1 MADII
6 KIDADTSGAI
16 AALQR
21 LQTKLEETQNKFEK
35 TFSKMTQAAAALG
48 ASLIAAGVG
57 VAAFADDVSDLADAN
72 QLAIGEILA
81 LGQALGQSGGKA
93 ENTGKLLQTL
103 ANKVDEANSGNIK
116 LAGTFGRLG
125 ISISDLG
132 NLSNTELRDKL
143 LDNIARIEDPMM
155 RNAKAVEIFGKSM
168 IGVDVRKFA
177 EAQKASREE
186 MEKFAGPIKT
196 AGEAFD
202 QMAAI
207 LERLK
212 IAFAV
217 AFEPFFAL
225 VTQINPS
232 IDGLVLV
239 FRVLGAA
246 LAGLSLVAIVAGFN
260 ALRVAIIG
268 VTIAAAANPIM
279 ALATGALAV
288 ATYFGLGAASAN
300 KLADSTNKVGEAAK
314 KSTREQTGLNDAIQK
329 ERDKISKVGEELQKN
344 FDIAL
349 RKYQQETLN
358 LGLSEDQRTVA
369 EAISK
374 IEDDRINAR
383 AKAED
388 AYKQQS
394 ADVQALTKATL
405 DAELAGIDLKAAKQK
420 TATEA
425 ELASLSDRKR
435 AVEDFNKALGV
446 QTSGVLSVASAEA
459 KASIDLIGNI
469 NDRIAAEGRFN
480 EVLQIRAA
488 ISSQISKLGD
498 TDKLSVTQALDEA
511 TIKTAGLV
519 GTTDNLGLSFTEI
532 FSNLATGYKTSAAGL
547 DIVTSSLAQ
556 QKGAI
561 GSTADLI
568 INSQQ
573 QISENSRMF
582 STGWTKAFND
592 YVNNATNAATQAGAI
607 FNKFS
612 SGLEDY
618 FINRLKGI
626 NGGWKDFLKG
636 LYEEIARSQIKQGL
650 AKVFEGLGFGKLFG
664 SAGGATA
671 GASGR
676 GSNPGTPLYT
686 QDVMRNMGQ
695 GGMPTQETG
704 MFDGIKTTIAE
715 FTDSVGNFLSNMF
728 SGLGNAIG
736 GFTSSVGSILS
747 SIGGT
752 LFDVIGSIGGTLFDV
767 IGSLGSGLGDI
778 LGSIGGGGGGGG
790 GILSTL
796 FDIGASL
803 FGFANGGVIPN
814 NGPVL
819 VGEKGPELLFGSQG
833 AAVVPLGGGG
843 TNNITYNINAV
854 DAMSFK
860 QMIAADPT
868 FIYAVT
874 QQGAKGMPGR
884 R

>member
-21 LQTKLEETQNKFEK
+21 LQTKLEETQNKFER
-35 TFSKMTQAAAALG
+35 TFGKMTQAAAALG

-116 LAGTFGRLG
+116 LVGTFGRLG

-177 EAQKASREE
+177 EEQKASREE

-207 LERLK
+207 LQQLK

-225 VTQINPS
+225 VAQISPS

-239 FRVLGAA
+239 FRALGAA

-268 VTIAAAANPIM
+268 VTIAAAANPFI

-288 ATYFGLGAASAN
+288 ATYFGLGASSAN
-300 KLADSTNKVGEAAK
+300 KLADSTKKVGEAAK
-314 KSTREQTGLNDAIQK
+314 QSTREQTGLTDAIQK
-329 ERDKISKVGEELQKN
+329 EKDKISKVGEELQKN

-358 LGLSEDQRTVA
+358 LGLSEDQKTVA

-374 IEDDRINAR
+374 IEEDRLSAR

-388 AYKQQS
+388 AFKQQS

-405 DAELAGIDLKAAKQK
+405 NAELAGIDLKATKQK

-425 ELASLSDRKR
+425 ELASLSD
-435 AVEDFNKALGV
+435 N
-446 QTSGVLSVASAEA
+446 
-459 KASIDLIGNI
+459 
-469 NDRIAAEGRFN
+469 
-480 EVLQIRAA
+480 
-488 ISSQISKLGD
+488 
-498 TDKLSVTQALDEA
+498 
-511 TIKTAGLV
+511 
-519 GTTDNLGLSFTEI
+519 
-532 FSNLATGYKTSAAGL
+532 
-547 DIVTSSLAQ
+547 
-556 QKGAI
+556 
-561 GSTADLI
+561 
-568 INSQQ
+568 
-573 QISENSRMF
+573 
-582 STGWTKAFND
+582 
-592 YVNNATNAATQAGAI
+592 
-607 FNKFS
+607 
-612 SGLEDY
+612 
-618 FINRLKGI
+618 
-626 NGGWKDFLKG
+626 
-636 LYEEIARSQIKQGL
+636 
-650 AKVFEGLGFGKLFG
+650 
-664 SAGGATA
+664 
-671 GASGR
+671 
-676 GSNPGTPLYT
+676 
-686 QDVMRNMGQ
+686 
-695 GGMPTQETG
+695 
-704 MFDGIKTTIAE
+704 
-715 FTDSVGNFLSNMF
+715 
-728 SGLGNAIG
+728 
-736 GFTSSVGSILS
+736 
-747 SIGGT
+747 
-752 LFDVIGSIGGTLFDV
+752 
-767 IGSLGSGLGDI
+767 
-778 LGSIGGGGGGGG
+778 
-790 GILSTL
+790 
-796 FDIGASL
+796 
-803 FGFANGGVIPN
+803 
-814 NGPVL
+814 
-819 VGEKGPELLFGSQG
+819 
-833 AAVVPLGGGG
+833 
-843 TNNITYNINAV
+843 
-854 DAMSFK
+854 
-860 QMIAADPT
+860 
-868 FIYAVT
+868 
-874 QQGAKGMPGR
+874 
-884 R
+884 